1 MCARLAASIG
11 GVDEPRSTVSGPEAI
26 TPD

>member
-1 MCARLAASIG
+1 MCARIAASIG

-26 TPD
+26 APD